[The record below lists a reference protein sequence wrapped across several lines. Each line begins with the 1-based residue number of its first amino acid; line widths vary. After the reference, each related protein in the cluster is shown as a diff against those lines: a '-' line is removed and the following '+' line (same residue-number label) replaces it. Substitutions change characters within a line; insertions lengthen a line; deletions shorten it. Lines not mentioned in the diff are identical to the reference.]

1 MTLLDPQRLQDLV
14 PGLLGGLVTGL
25 YHFAAVVM
33 AGGSPTRAEYLRL
46 ALNMAMA
53 VIVGA
58 IFAYFLTS
66 MVQAAMPWAPLKDG
80 AAIGFGL
87 GLLSWELLPLL
98 YLAARNRAQREADRQ
113 AKSGQ
118 GAAP

>member
-14 PGLLGGLVTGL
+14 PGLLGGMVTGL

-33 AGGSPTRAEYLRL
+33 AGGAPTLAEYIRL
-46 ALNMAMA
+46 ALNMIMA
-53 VIVGA
+53 VIVGG
-58 IFAYFLTS
+58 IFAYFLTG
-66 MVQAAMPWAPLKDG
+66 MVQAAVPWTALKDG

-98 YLAARNRAQREADRQ
+98 YLAARNRAQREAE
-113 AKSGQ
+113 KQ
-118 GAAP
+118 GAAQ